1 MAPIGTKQVESRY
14 PNQWCPNTSP
24 GLNMLISNFC
34 FGLNWH
40 TYYTCTPKF
49 SPQFLVSWLCSCEL
63 VKVLPY
69 FLAQVELNV
78 CLFFEHRLRN
88 TSTNR
93 FHYNTYTADLP
104 SCTHYNHY
112 AFSVSNMPL
121 RKPVKNVRKSCILQN
136 FSVICP
142 KPYNLQLILTSHQQK
157 MASMQRHRQRHVYFT
172 ITISSGV
179 RFCHPVKI
187 KQSRRWNH
195 AQWNE
200 ELVALF

>member
-1 MAPIGTKQVESRY
+1 MYTKIFPSIL
-14 PNQWCPNTSP
+14 S
-24 GLNMLISNFC
+24 
-34 FGLNWH
+34 
-40 TYYTCTPKF
+40 
-49 SPQFLVSWLCSCEL
+49 
-63 VKVLPY
+63 
-69 FLAQVELNV
+69 FLALFLWTSQSFA
-78 CLFFEHRLRN
+78 LFFSTGWVKCLPFFDHRLRN

-104 SCTHYNHY
+104 SCTHHNHY

-121 RKPVKNVRKSCILQN
+121 RKPVKNVGKSCILQN

-157 MASMQRHRQRHVYFT
+157 MASMQRQRQRHVYFT